1 MDSFSVARSAVSSIF
16 TSTERQ
22 IDDVEIFKKVLKVGA
37 SCFDVFEKFS
47 A

>member
-1 MDSFSVARSAVSSIF
+1 MDSFSVARSAVSAIL

-22 IDDVEIFKKVLKVGA
+22 IDEVEIFKKVLRVGA
-37 SCFDVFEKFS
+37 SCFDVFEKAS